1 MSGIEPSGQE
11 TLKKPRKLRFIAIVV
26 IVVLLGS
33 LFVVYAYL
41 RANPTNPCIIAGQ
54 PAGMFL
60 RIVSDSGAPVAGAQV
75 TATHKEAD
83 DYCNGVL
90 YTGISATTSFTT
102 NGTTWYALDATNA
115 GTYSFGV
122 TYSGHTYGLSAQ
134 MEPVSVTCATLYVPS
149 GRTNVTSTE
158 FKTTCS

>member
-1 MSGIEPSGQE
+1 MGGIEPSGQE
-11 TLKKPRKLRFIAIVV
+11 TRKKPRDLRFIAMVV

-33 LFVVYAYL
+33 LVVAYAYL
-41 RANPTNPCIIAGQ
+41 GTNPTNPCVISGQ

-60 RIVSDSGAPVAGAQV
+60 RIVSDSGTPVASAQV

-83 DYCNGVL
+83 VNCGGVL
-90 YTGISATTSFTT
+90 YTGISVATSFTT
-102 NGTTWYALDATNA
+102 NGNMWYALDATNA

-122 TYSGHTYGLSAQ
+122 IYSGHAYDLSAQ
-134 MEPVSVTCATLYVPS
+134 LEPVSVTCATLYVPS

-158 FKTTCS
+158 FETTC